1 MEQGNQ
7 VAEQNTQSPTIY
19 YGWWIVATAAVGMST
34 GPGQFAFGAL
44 GLFMIPLH
52 EEFGWNR
59 TQVSLALTSF
69 TVALAFSI
77 PYIGK
82 LVDQYGSRKILLPS
96 FIVFA
101 VLLALI
107 PILVNRLWI
116 LFVLFALIGSLGAGA
131 NALPYLRTISAWFD
145 RRRALAL
152 GIAMGGSGMGYVYV
166 PPAVQYMIDTHGW
179 RSAYFMLAAVTLVVA
194 VPLVYFVLREA
205 PATKDIQG
213 IDEFRDSSS
222 ADSSASHIPLLR
234 LLKRPLLWQLFV
246 IFCLL
251 SFTLY
256 GVLSHLVPMLRDR
269 GMSAASAALVQS
281 TLGLALVASRVVIGY
296 IMDRIFAPLVAV
308 TCFLLSAAGVGLLA
322 VGAIDSL
329 AFAAAVCIGISM
341 GAEIDMLAF
350 LTGRYFGVE
359 NFGRVY
365 GILFTS
371 FLIGTSLGPV
381 AYGMVYESLGSY
393 IWVLFF
399 SIALMLTSAFITSRL
414 PRYA

>member
-1 MEQGNQ
+1 MKSLENAA
-7 VAEQNTQSPTIY
+7 VKSPGIY
-19 YGWWIVATAAVGMST
+19 YGWWIVVTAAVGMST

-44 GLFMIPLH
+44 GLFMIPLG
-52 EEFGWNR
+52 EEFGWSR
-59 TQVSLALTSF
+59 TEVSLALTCF
-69 TVALAFSI
+69 TVALALSI

-82 LVDQYGSRKILLPS
+82 LVDQHGSRKILLPS

-101 VLLALI
+101 LLLALI
-107 PILVNRLWI
+107 PVLANRLWI

-166 PPAVQYMIDTHGW
+166 PPAVQYMIDAYGW

-205 PATKDIQG
+205 PSARDLDG
-213 IDEFRDSSS
+213 IDELRQEPN
-222 ADSSASHIPLLR
+222 AGPSASHIPLSL
-234 LLKRPLLWQLFV
+234 LLKRPLLWQLFI

-251 SFTLY
+251 SFCLY

-269 GMSAASAALVQS
+269 GMSPASAALVQS
-281 TLGLALVASRVVIGY
+281 TLGLALVLSRVIIGF
-296 IMDRIFAPLVAV
+296 IMDRFFAPFVAV
-308 TCFLLSAAGVGLLA
+308 ACFLLSAAGVSLLTA
-322 VGAIDSL
+322 GVIGPL
-329 AFAAAVCIGISM
+329 AFVAVVFIGVSM

-371 FLIGTSLGPV
+371 FLIGASLGPV
-381 AYGMVYESLGSY
+381 GYGMAYETLGSY
-393 IWVLFF
+393 IWVLFL
-399 SIALMLTSAFITSRL
+399 SIVLMLVSAVITARL
-414 PRYA
+414 PRYS

>member
-1 MEQGNQ
+1 MK
-7 VAEQNTQSPTIY
+7 SPEDQPTTSPGIY

-44 GLFMIPLH
+44 GLFMIPLN
-52 EEFGWNR
+52 EEFGWSR
-59 TQVSLALTSF
+59 TEVSLALTFF
-69 TVALAFSI
+69 TVALAVSI
-77 PYIGK
+77 PWIGK
-82 LVDQYGSRKILLPS
+82 LVDRHGSRKVLLPS
-96 FIVFA
+96 FMVFG

-107 PILVNRLWI
+107 PSLANQLWI
-116 LFVLFALIGSLGAGA
+116 LFLLFALIGSLAAGA

-166 PPAVQYMIDTHGW
+166 PPAVQYMIDMHGW

-205 PATKDIQG
+205 PAKKDIEG
-213 IDEFRDSSS
+213 RNELNPESIDPAAGSQV
-222 ADSSASHIPLLR
+222 PMLR
-234 LLKRPLLWQLFV
+234 LLRRPLLWQLFV

-256 GVLSHLVPMLRDR
+256 GVLSHLSPMLRDR
-269 GMSAASAALVQS
+269 GMSPGNAALVQS
-281 TLGLALVASRVVIGY
+281 TLGLALVVSRVIIGY
-296 IMDRIFAPLVAV
+296 IMDRFFAPHVAV
-308 TCFLLSAAGVGLLA
+308 ACFLLSAIGVSLLA
-322 VGAIDSL
+322 AGAVGPL
-329 AFAAAVCIGISM
+329 AFVAAVFIGISM

-359 NFGRVY
+359 NFGQVY

-371 FLIGTSLGPV
+371 FLIGTSGGPV
-381 AYGMVYESLGSY
+381 AYGMAYETLGSY
-393 IWVLFF
+393 SWVLVV
-399 SIALMLTSAFITSRL
+399 SIGLMLASAAITSRL
-414 PRYA
+414 PRY